1 MRRFLFFILAF
12 ILSSA
17 ALAKIN
23 RIYEPILVSQSLTL
37 SPHRLCHN
45 GLFLSFKNKVECER
59 ARVPNFD
66 CEQFFHIAPIRST
79 EEIFLTSDPSSYVT
93 RFYHIDLRYRYQEVD
108 TVNDILLVD
117 EPRTVSACENQPI
130 YVTENVTQRRPVQ
143 NQEEQILIASLLDQA
158 NRSNNENYLILNTP
172 IGSVGQAEVLTAEDL
187 GKSDAELNLAK
198 MKTPF
203 CSDYGVDQIWKL
215 SGEYTGSGVRSLHPA
230 RLQTISR
237 PLYVKAKR
245 WVINEETGEMELRY
259 EFTCEKVWEI

>member
-1 MRRFLFFILAF
+1 MHRHLLIIAAL
-12 ILSSA
+12 IVSNA

-45 GLFLSFKNKVECER
+45 GLFLSFKDRKECEK
-59 ARVPNFD
+59 ANVASFD
-66 CEQFFHIAPIRST
+66 CAQFFHIAPIRST
-79 EEIFLTSDPSSYVT
+79 EEIYLENDPSSFVT

-108 TVNDILLVD
+108 TVNDVLLID
-117 EPRTVSACENQPI
+117 EPRTVSACEDQPI

-143 NQEEQILIASLLDQA
+143 NKEEEVLIASLVDQA
-158 NRSNNENYLILNTP
+158 NRSNNEKYLILNTP
-172 IGSVGQAEVLTAEDL
+172 MGSVRQAEVLTADDL
-187 GKSDAELNLAK
+187 GKSDDELNLAK
-198 MKTPF
+198 MRTPF
-203 CSDYGVDQIWKL
+203 CSDYDVDQIWKL

-237 PLYVKAKR
+237 PLYVKTKR
-245 WVINEETGEMELRY
+245 WVVNEETGELELRY